1 MRDLFRWLGRSLV
14 RQIIIAMLLG
24 IIIGRILMQTGTP
37 QPDGTYIVPAAEYFQ
52 ILGEFFTKALR
63 AVAPILVFILIAH
76 AISRHRQGQARGLKS
91 IIGLYIVGTFAAAA
105 IAVFAS
111 TLFPTELYLQNA
123 EDTATAPEN
132 LKAVLTAL
140 LFKMTD
146 NPVNAIVQGNY
157 IGILTWAI
165 LGGIAL
171 RHASDTSKIALDDAA
186 RVIHYIVGIVIRIA
200 PYGVFGL
207 VTATVA
213 TTGFSTFATYAR
225 LIAVLLGSMAVVALI
240 VNPLLVWIMLR
251 QNPYPLVWRCL
262 IQSGIPAFF
271 TRSSA
276 ANIPINLNLSEQLG
290 LREQTYSI
298 SIPLGA
304 NINMAGAA
312 ITIAVLSLAAAHT
325 LHVPVHPLNALIL
338 CFLATLGAAGASGVP
353 GGSLMLIPMACSL
366 LGIDGQTSAQVI
378 AIGVLIGVIQD
389 SAETAL
395 NSSSDVIFTAAADLA
410 DRRKNGATAS

>member
-1 MRDLFRWLGRSLV
+1 M
-14 RQIIIAMLLG
+14 
-24 IIIGRILMQTGTP
+24 
-37 QPDGTYIVPAAEYFQ
+37 
-52 ILGEFFTKALR
+52 R
-63 AVAPILVFILIAH
+63 AVAPILVFILITH
-76 AISRHRQGQARGLKS
+76 AISRHRQGQARGLKI

-146 NPVNAIVQGNY
+146 NPVNATVQGNY

-262 IQSGIPAFF
+262 VQSGIPAFF

-290 LREQTYSI
+290 LREETYSI

>member
-1 MRDLFRWLGRSLV
+1 MQFLRWLGKSLV
-14 RQIIIAMLLG
+14 RQILCAMLLG
-24 IIIGRILMQTGTP
+24 ILIGYILLKAEMP
-37 QPDGTYIVPAAEYFQ
+37 QSAEYFQ

-63 AVAPILVFILIAH
+63 AVAPILVFVLITH
-76 AISRHRQGQARGLKS
+76 AISRHQQGQARGLKT
-91 IIGLYIVGTFAAAA
+91 IIALYVAGTFAAAA
-105 IAVFAS
+105 VAVVAS
-111 TLFPTELYLQNA
+111 TWFPTTLYLSGNPEA
-123 EDTATAPEN
+123 VTAPGS
-132 LKAVLTAL
+132 LKEVLTAL
-140 LFKMTD
+140 LFKITD
-146 NPVNAIVQGNY
+146 NPVSAVANGNY
-157 IGILTWAI
+157 IGILAWSMLA
-165 LGGIAL
+165 GIAL
-171 RHASDTSKIALDDAA
+171 RHAHANTKTVLDDAA
-186 RVIHYIVGIVIRIA
+186 RVIHYIVSLVIRIA

-213 TTGFSTFATYAR
+213 TTGFSTFHTYAR

-240 VNPLLVWIMLR
+240 VNPLLTWGILR

-262 IQSGIPAFF
+262 TQSGIPAFF

-276 ANIPINLNLSEQLG
+276 ANIPINLDLCEALHI
-290 LREQTYSI
+290 REETYSI

-325 LHVPVHPLNALIL
+325 MNVPVHPLNALLL

-366 LGIDGQTSAQVI
+366 LGIDGDTAAQVI
-378 AIGVLIGVIQD
+378 AIGVLIGVVQD

-395 NSSSDVIFTAAADLA
+395 NSSSDVLFTAAADLA
-410 DRRKNGATAS
+410 DQRKIARTVAPSQS